1 MNEQVFLNIF
11 FLSTQKPIVFLKFEQ
26 ILLENR
32 NYGDET
38 IDIGLPLNATHYKKA
53 IQLQW
58 SYCNYRNWHTTT
70 EIEP

>member
-38 IDIGLPLNATHYKKA
+38 TDIGLPLNATHYKKG
-53 IQLQW
+53 
-58 SYCNYRNWHTTT
+58 HTTT
-70 EIEP
+70 VIVL